1 MPDTVPKTVM
11 PDTTRPARLNFAL
24 MLPLLLAAQPVA
36 TDSYLPALP
45 EIAATLGSASVS
57 LTVFALIF
65 GIGQLPMGSL
75 ADRYGRRPVLLSGL
89 ALYALAA
96 LAAALASSAAML
108 VAARAMQGFAMA
120 AILVCARATVR
131 DRYSAA
137 DGPYVMARG
146 FMGMGMMA
154 FLAPILGAYVTQQAG
169 WRWVL
174 AGMSL
179 YAFGLLVMCWYG
191 FEESFTR
198 IASSRGSIRGSIRD
212 VREIFGNATFRVWA
226 LLAASTYTGMFCF
239 LLLSP
244 AIYIRYLGLSPQRYG
259 WIPAS
264 GTFVYVLS
272 TYGCRLLLRRQSML
286 RTVRQGATLSL
297 TGAVIQ
303 ALGCALLPGNIWPLL
318 LGHGVYCLGH
328 GIHQP
333 CGQAGA
339 VSSLPHLAGRAVSWS
354 GFIMMFF
361 AFSVGQT
368 AAVFTDPRYQLGAW
382 PMVVPMLVVGATL
395 VTIAFAWLPT
405 IIHPT
410 SVGRQSGVS
419 ASSSS

>member
-1 MPDTVPKTVM
+1 MPKSVM
-11 PDTTRPARLNFAL
+11 PNTARPARLNFAL

-75 ADRYGRRPVLLSGL
+75 SDRFGRRPVLLTGL

-154 FLAPILGAYVTQQAG
+154 FLAPILGAYVTQHAG

-191 FEESFTR
+191 FEESFSR
-198 IASSRGSIRGSIRD
+198 IASSRGSTRD
-212 VREIFGNATFRVWA
+212 VREIFGNATFRIWA

-244 AIYIRYLGLSPQRYG
+244 AIYIRHLGLSPQRYG

-264 GTFVYVLS
+264 GTLVYILS

-297 TGAVIQ
+297 SGAVIQ
-303 ALGCALLPGNIWPLL
+303 ALGCALLPGSIWPLL
-318 LGHGVYCLGH
+318 VGHGVYCLGH

-339 VSSLPHLAGRAVSWS
+339 VSGLPHLAGRAVSWS

-382 PMVVPMLVVGATL
+382 PMVAPMLIVGVTL
-395 VTIAFAWLPT
+395 VAIAFVWLPE
-405 IIHPT
+405 IIHA
-410 SVGRQSGVS
+410 SVAATVPAR
-419 ASSSS
+419 AAAPARALKRR

>member
-1 MPDTVPKTVM
+1 MPKSVM

-24 MLPLLLAAQPVA
+24 LLPLLLAAQPVA

-75 ADRYGRRPVLLSGL
+75 SDRFGRRPVLLTGL

-154 FLAPILGAYVTQQAG
+154 FLAPILGAYVTQHAG

-191 FEESFTR
+191 FEESFSR
-198 IASSRGSIRGSIRD
+198 IASSRGSTRD

-244 AIYIRYLGLSPQRYG
+244 AIYIRHLGLSPQRYG

-264 GTFVYVLS
+264 GTLVYVLS

-297 TGAVIQ
+297 SGAVIQ
-303 ALGCALLPGNIWPLL
+303 ALGCALLP
-318 LGHGVYCLGH
+318 
-328 GIHQP
+328 
-333 CGQAGA
+333 
-339 VSSLPHLAGRAVSWS
+339 
-354 GFIMMFF
+354 
-361 AFSVGQT
+361 
-368 AAVFTDPRYQLGAW
+368 
-382 PMVVPMLVVGATL
+382 
-395 VTIAFAWLPT
+395 
-405 IIHPT
+405 
-410 SVGRQSGVS
+410 
-419 ASSSS
+419 

>member
-57 LTVFALIF
+57 LTVFTLIF

-75 ADRYGRRPVLLSGL
+75 SDRFGRRPVLLTGL
-89 ALYALAA
+89 ALYA

-120 AILVCARATVR
+120 AILVCARAAVR

-191 FEESFTR
+191 FEESFSG
-198 IASSRGSIRGSIRD
+198 IAPSRGSNRD

-244 AIYIRYLGLSPQRYG
+244 AIYIRHLGLSPQRYG

-264 GTFVYVLS
+264 GTLVYVLS

-297 TGAVIQ
+297 SGAVIQ
-303 ALGCALLPGNIWPLL
+303 ALGCALLPGSIWPLL
-318 LGHGVYCLGH
+318 VGHGVYCLGH

-339 VSSLPHLAGRAVSWS
+339 VSGLPHLAGRAVSWS

-382 PMVVPMLVVGATL
+382 PMVVPMLIVGVTL
-395 VTIAFAWLPT
+395 VTIAFAWLPK
-405 IIHPT
+405 IIHETLVATTVPART
-410 SVGRQSGVS
+410 ADVQ
-419 ASSSS
+419 

>member
-1 MPDTVPKTVM
+1 M

-75 ADRYGRRPVLLSGL
+75 SDRYGRRPVLLSGL

-198 IASSRGSIRGSIRD
+198 IASSRGSIRD

-297 TGAVIQ
+297 SGAVIQ
-303 ALGCALLPGNIWPLL
+303 ALGCALLPGSIWPLL

-368 AAVFTDPRYQLGAW
+368 AAAFTDARYQLGAW
-382 PMVVPMLVVGATL
+382 PMVVPMLVVGVML
-395 VTIAFAWLPT
+395 VTIAFAWLPKIT
-405 IIHPT
+405 HAT
-410 SVGRQSGVS
+410 SVGRQSGAS
-419 ASSSS
+419 ASSCS

>member
-1 MPDTVPKTVM
+1 MPKSVM

-24 MLPLLLAAQPVA
+24 LLPLLLAAQPVA

-75 ADRYGRRPVLLSGL
+75 SDRFGRRPVLLTGL

-191 FEESFTR
+191 FEESFSR
-198 IASSRGSIRGSIRD
+198 IASSRGSTRD

-244 AIYIRYLGLSPQRYG
+244 AIYIRHLGLSPQRYG

-264 GTFVYVLS
+264 GTLVYVLS

-297 TGAVIQ
+297 SGAAIQ
-303 ALGCALLPGNIWPLL
+303 ALGCALLPGSIWPLL
-318 LGHGVYCLGH
+318 VGHGVYCLGH

-339 VSSLPHLAGRAVSWS
+339 VSGLPHLAGRAVSWS

-382 PMVVPMLVVGATL
+382 PMVAPMLIVGVTL
-395 VTIAFAWLPT
+395 VAIAFAWLPE
-405 IIHPT
+405 IIHAT
-410 SVGRQSGVS
+410 SVAATVPARAAAPARALKQR
-419 ASSSS
+419 

>member
-1 MPDTVPKTVM
+1 MQ
-11 PDTTRPARLNFAL
+11 DTTRPARLNFAL

-75 ADRYGRRPVLLSGL
+75 SDRFGRRPVLLSGL
-89 ALYALAA
+89 ALYALTA
-96 LAAALASSAAML
+96 LAAAVASTSAML
-108 VAARAMQGFAMA
+108 VAARAMQGLAMA

-131 DRYSAA
+131 DRYSAG

-154 FLAPILGAYVTQQAG
+154 FLAPILGAYVAQQAG

-191 FEESFTR
+191 FEESFAR
-198 IASSRGSIRGSIRD
+198 IAPSRAPTRE
-212 VREIFGNATFRVWA
+212 VREILGNATFRVWT

-244 AIYIRYLGLSPQRYG
+244 AIYIGQLGISPQRYG
-259 WIPAS
+259 WIPAG
-264 GTFVYVLS
+264 GTLVYVLS
-272 TYGCRLLLRRQSML
+272 TFGCRVLLRRQSML

-297 TGAVIQ
+297 CGAVIQ
-303 ALGCALLPGNIWPLL
+303 ALGCALLPGSIWPLL
-318 LGHGVYCLGH
+318 AGHGVYCLGH

-339 VSSLPHLAGRAVSWS
+339 VSGLPHLAGRAVSWS

-368 AAVFTDPRYQLGAW
+368 AAGFADPRHQSGAW
-382 PMVVPMLVVGATL
+382 PMVVPMLVVGVTL
-395 VTIAFAWLPT
+395 VTIAYAWLPKV
-405 IIHPT
+405 IHAT
-410 SVGRQSGVS
+410 SVAATVPAR
-419 ASSSS
+419 AAAPARALKRR

>member
-1 MPDTVPKTVM
+1 M

-75 ADRYGRRPVLLSGL
+75 SDRFGRRPVLLTGL
-89 ALYALAA
+89 ALYALA
-96 LAAALASSAAML
+96 STAAML

-191 FEESFTR
+191 FEESFSG
-198 IASSRGSIRGSIRD
+198 IASSRGSTRD

-244 AIYIRYLGLSPQRYG
+244 AIYIRHLGLSPQRYG

-264 GTFVYVLS
+264 GTLVYVLS
-272 TYGCRLLLRRQSML
+272 TYGCRVLLRRQSML

-297 TGAVIQ
+297 SGAVIQ
-303 ALGCALLPGNIWPLL
+303 ALGCALLPGSIWPLL
-318 LGHGVYCLGH
+318 VGHGVYCLGH

-339 VSSLPHLAGRAVSWS
+339 VSGLPHLAGRAVSWS

-361 AFSVGQT
+361 AFSVGQA

-382 PMVVPMLVVGATL
+382 PMVVPMLIVGVTL
-395 VTIAFAWLPT
+395 VTIAFAWLPK
-405 IIHPT
+405 IIHETLVATTVPARAAD
-410 SVGRQSGVS
+410 VQ
-419 ASSSS
+419 

>member
-75 ADRYGRRPVLLSGL
+75 SDRFGRRPVLLSGL

-96 LAAALASSAAML
+96 LAAALASTAAML

-131 DRYSAA
+131 DRHSAA

-154 FLAPILGAYVTQQAG
+154 FLAPILGAYVTQQVG

-191 FEESFTR
+191 FDESFSR
-198 IASSRGSIRGSIRD
+198 IASSRGSIRD

-244 AIYIRYLGLSPQRYG
+244 VIYIRHLGLSPQRYG

-264 GTFVYVLS
+264 GTLVYVLS

-297 TGAVIQ
+297 SGAVIQ
-303 ALGCALLPGNIWPLL
+303 AVGYALFPGSIWPLL
-318 LGHGVYCLGH
+318 AGHGVYCLGH

-339 VSSLPHLAGRAVSWS
+339 VSGLPHLAGRAVSWS

-368 AAVFTDPRYQLGAW
+368 AAAFTDPRYQLGAW
-382 PMVVPMLVVGATL
+382 PMVVPMLVVGVTL
-395 VTIAFAWLPT
+395 VTIAFAWLPKINHAT
-405 IIHPT
+405 
-410 SVGRQSGVS
+410 
-419 ASSSS
+419 A